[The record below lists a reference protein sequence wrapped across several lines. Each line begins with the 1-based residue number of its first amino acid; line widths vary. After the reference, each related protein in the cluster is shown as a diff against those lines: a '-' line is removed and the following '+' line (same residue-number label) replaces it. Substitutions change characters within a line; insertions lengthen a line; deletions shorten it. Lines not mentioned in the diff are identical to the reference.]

1 MGGCCCYS
9 LGVFSFFLVVVG
21 IGVFEECS
29 LLVTD
34 VECLGVG
41 FGLVGGGIFDLG
53 GDFVAV
59 VVKVEV
65 EDLDLAVKTVARQVW
80 GCFGG
85 NMYFL
90 RQLSLMSVEGKMSNV
105 GGHLCGMAIRAC
117 F

>member
-1 MGGCCCYS
+1 M
-9 LGVFSFFLVVVG
+9 G

-53 GDFVAV
+53 GEFVAV

-65 EDLDLAVKTVARQVW
+65 EDLDLAV
-80 GCFGG
+80 
-85 NMYFL
+85 
-90 RQLSLMSVEGKMSNV
+90 
-105 GGHLCGMAIRAC
+105 
-117 F
+117 